1 MMKTLLKYLLAV
13 TCMCSALSC
22 EKKKEEC
29 LHEALS
35 PRTAT
40 IFFVVTDADTGE
52 DLLDPEVENC
62 LLEDV
67 RITYDGNVYRYDME
81 RGVGIYT
88 ATLERFIMR
97 WVHYTKRRPDDPYC
111 LSIGKF
117 DCDPD
122 GLEASFSV
130 DWGDGGETT
139 EVQFRFTGNYYET
152 PYLEANG
159 IPAVRAALDGNY
171 NPILSGNVPPVGFYN
186 NCWYIVLKR

>member
-1 MMKTLLKYLLAV
+1 MMKTLLKYLFAV

-67 RITYDGNVYRYDME
+67 RITYDGNVYRYDIE
-81 RGVGIYT
+81 SGIGIYT
-88 ATLERFIMR
+88 ATRERFLMR
-97 WVHYTKRRPDDPYC
+97 WGHYTKMRPDDPYC
-111 LSIGKF
+111 LSIGQF
-117 DCDPD
+117 DCPLE
-122 GLEASFSV
+122 GLEASLSV

-139 EVQFRFTGNYYET
+139 EVQFRFTENYYET

>member
-97 WVHYTKRRPDDPYC
+97 WGHYTKMRPDDPYC
-111 LSIGKF
+111 LSIGQF
-117 DCDPD
+117 DCPLE
-122 GLEASFSV
+122 GLEASLSV

-139 EVQFRFTGNYYET
+139 ECSSDLPRITTKPLIWRLMGYRRSERLSMEIII
-152 PYLEANG
+152 PY
-159 IPAVRAALDGNY
+159 
-171 NPILSGNVPPVGFYN
+171 
-186 NCWYIVLKR
+186 

>member
-67 RITYDGNVYRYDME
+67 RITYDGNVYRYDIE
-81 RGVGIYT
+81 SGIGIYT
-88 ATLERFIMR
+88 ATRDGDIIRKCVPMIRIVFRSASLIALWKDLRQVSLWIGATEERRRRCSSDLPRIT
-97 WVHYTKRRPDDPYC
+97 TKPLIWRLMGYRRSERLSMEIIIPY
-111 LSIGKF
+111 
-117 DCDPD
+117 
-122 GLEASFSV
+122 
-130 DWGDGGETT
+130 
-139 EVQFRFTGNYYET
+139 
-152 PYLEANG
+152 
-159 IPAVRAALDGNY
+159 
-171 NPILSGNVPPVGFYN
+171 
-186 NCWYIVLKR
+186 

>member
-1 MMKTLLKYLLAV
+1 MKPLLKYLLAAACLCGV
-13 TCMCSALSC
+13 VAC
-22 EKKKEEC
+22 EEEKERPQD
-29 LHEALS
+29 APPS
-35 PRTAT
+35 RSAT

-97 WVHYTKRRPDDPYC
+97 WGHYTKRRPDDPYC

-139 EVQFRFTGNYYET
+139 EVQFRFTENYYET

-159 IPAVRAALDGNY
+159 IPAVTAALDENY
-171 NPILSGNVPPVGFYN
+171 NPILGGDVPPVGYFN
-186 NCWYIVLKR
+186 DCWFIVLKR

>member
-1 MMKTLLKYLLAV
+1 MKTFFKYLFAAACLCGFAA
-13 TCMCSALSC
+13 CD
-22 EKKKEEC
+22 KEEER
-29 LHEALS
+29 LHDVPP
-35 PRTAT
+35 PRSAT

-67 RITYDGNVYRYDME
+67 RITYDGNVYQYDME
-81 RGVGIYT
+81 RGVEIYT
-88 ATLERFIMR
+88 ATREYFIMR
-97 WVHYTKRRPDDPYC
+97 WGHYTKRRPDDPYC
-111 LSIGKF
+111 LSIGEF

-139 EVQFRFTGNYYET
+139 EVQFRFTEDYFET

-159 IPAVRAALDGNY
+159 VPAVTA
-171 NPILSGNVPPVGFYN
+171 PIDANRIPLLSGEVPPVGYFN
-186 NCWYIVLKR
+186 DCWFISLKR

>member
-97 WVHYTKRRPDDPYC
+97 WGHYTKRRPDDPYC

-139 EVQFRFTGNYYET
+139 EVQFRFTENYYET